1 MGKIE
6 MMMKTCSVIFEW
18 DHVVIHQAQCNFTI
32 HTYFLLDQI
41 ISKSSNFRKK
51 KQIPHSL
58 LSLVVIIDVIV
69 IVTWS
74 QFHLIPAKQ
83 LLLFN
88 WWMNVDVSTYETL
101 QKESSEPKLSIFVC
115 FIWELCHKKI
125 GIFSL
130 QYTQLGQ
137 KFCLMTFWGTYWPK
151 SANQPP
157 PLMVG
162 FH

>member
-6 MMMKTCSVIFEW
+6 MVMKISCSVIFEW
-18 DHVVIHQAQCNFTI
+18 DQVVIHQAWCNFTI

-41 ISKSSNFRKK
+41 ILKSSKLKEEKK
-51 KQIPHSL
+51 IPHSS
-58 LSLVVIIDVIV
+58 LSLVVIINVTVIV

-74 QFHLIPAKQ
+74 QFYLILAKQ

-115 FIWELCHKKI
+115 FIWEFCHKKI

-151 SANQPP
+151 SANQPS
-157 PLMVG
+157 
-162 FH
+162 H